1 MNWPLIIILGIL
13 MLAFIVLVVTCNLK
27 DEEDFENRI
36 KNDYHKARNE
46 KGDIE
51 IDEKMK

>member
-1 MNWPLIIILGIL
+1 MNWTVIIILGIL
-13 MLAFIVLVVTCNLK
+13 MLALLFLWWRVTLK
-27 DEEDFENRI
+27 MKDLENRI
-36 KNDYHKARNE
+36 KNDYHKARNG

>member
-13 MLAFIVLVVTCNLK
+13 VLAFIVSVVARNLK
-27 DEEDFENRI
+27 DEKDLENQI
-36 KNDYHKARNE
+36 KSDYHKARNE